1 MEPRKPT
8 VAELIIDPDKTYLIP
23 PYQRPY
29 EWKQD
34 RWQALV
40 QDIVGKATSSSQEK
54 KHWLGIVLTSQSDI
68 DVTPRSY
75 RHRYFDLIDGQQRI
89 MTLRV
94 WLQAILDHA
103 KDNNLPLTERSLDFT
118 EIICQERDKQDFSDI
133 QTEGVWRRKWRTY
146 RTDESGLLHCYTY
159 FRWILWLGQ
168 SALTEAEPDPLPK
181 KSRSEA
187 ESSLKVEEQWQRAL
201 ERRASAAVGETENE
215 SQIQLNRSATIPCDD
230 LIRAT
235 LTSLSFI
242 ELERQELLDEDPS
255 EIFQAL
261 NGERTP
267 LEQFDHVRNQ
277 IFTGIK
283 ESQRRTV
290 FHDEIWRHY
299 ETALS
304 TSGVGTRGSSP
315 AETFLYDFLISIGEK
330 KHQKSI
336 SKAKTSVHFSRF
348 VRNRTS
354 GDVEQVAKSQLLPN
368 LVSWIAVKRRGESF
382 RVQNDTYQLPTEIRR
397 SLHMMEALSSGPV
410 VPILMNLVRRHFAGE
425 IAVEALRRQ
434 IFFVEIFLGRKILR
448 RSPLSPLRSEMM
460 NFVGQLPQNFS
471 ESEFKDAIQQITPAD
486 DEIRETLLPRTVNK
500 VLKYDEIAYIAH
512 PNGLKP
518 RQLLA
523 IFQAVEEQR
532 SSTLRHNLLESTSSE
547 TYSIEHIFPQDSTN
561 WRNEL
566 RRWNVGQSF
575 MDNRLHTLGNLA
587 VIPSRLNSRLSNLS
601 FHEKT
606 QTVRDIDTAFPR
618 LRVNEYW
625 LRDSQDRWTPEDID
639 ERAKQLLN
647 SALKHWTF
655 PE

>member
-1 MEPRKPT
+1 MESRKPT
-8 VAELIIDPDKTYLIP
+8 VAELIIDIDKTFLIP

-40 QDIVGKATSSSQEK
+40 QDIVSKATSSSQEK
-54 KHWLGIVLTSQSDI
+54 KHWLGIVLTSQSEI
-68 DVTPRSY
+68 DSTPRSY

-103 KDNNLPLTERSLDFT
+103 TDNQLPLTEHNLHFT
-118 EIICQERDKQDFSDI
+118 EIICQEKDKQDFSDI
-133 QTEGVWRRKWRTY
+133 QTSGAWRRKWRTY
-146 RTDESGLLHCYTY
+146 RSDETGLLHCYTY

-181 KSRSEA
+181 KSRAET
-187 ESSLKVEEQWQRAL
+187 ESSLPIEEQWQKAL
-201 ERRASAAVGETENE
+201 ERRASAADEAEIE
-215 SQIQLNRSATIPCDD
+215 SQFQLSRSAPIPCDA
-230 LIRAT
+230 LIKAT

-283 ESQRRTV
+283 ESSRRKL
-290 FHDEIWRHY
+290 FHDEVWRHY
-299 ETALS
+299 ESALN

-336 SKAKTSVHFSRF
+336 SKAKTSVHFSRY
-348 VRNRTS
+348 VKNRTT
-354 GDVEQVAKSQLLPN
+354 GDIESVATEILLPN
-368 LVSWIAVKRRGESF
+368 LISWIAVKRKGESF
-382 RVQNDTYQLPTEIRR
+382 AVKGDVFQLPNEIKR

-410 VPILMNLVRRHFAGE
+410 VPLLMNLVGRYFAGE
-425 IAVEALRRQ
+425 ISLESLRRQ
-434 IFFVEIFLGRKILR
+434 VFFVEIFLGRKVLR

-460 NFVGQLPQNFS
+460 NFIGQLGQNFS
-471 ESEFKDAIQQITPAD
+471 EIEFKEAIKEITPSN
-486 DEIRETLLPRTVNK
+486 DEIQEILLPRQINK
-500 VLKYDEIAYIAH
+500 VTKYDELAFVAH
-512 PNGLKP
+512 QNGLRPK
-518 RQLLA
+518 QLLA
-523 IFQAVEEQR
+523 IFQAIEEQR
-532 SSTLRHNLLESTSSE
+532 SSQLRHNLLESTATES
-547 TYSIEHIFPQDSTN
+547 YSIEHIYPQDSSN

-587 VIPSRLNSRLSNLS
+587 VIPTRLNSRLSNLS

-606 QTVRDIDTAFPR
+606 QTVRDPETAFPR

-625 LRDSQDRWTPEDID
+625 LRDSQDKWTPDDID
-639 ERAKQLLN
+639 ERAKQLVN
-647 SALKHWTF
+647 SALKHWIF

>member
-1 MEPRKPT
+1 MESRKPT
-8 VAELIIDPDKTYLIP
+8 VAELIIDIDKTFLIP

-40 QDIVGKATSSSQEK
+40 QDIVSKATSSSQEK
-54 KHWLGIVLTSQSDI
+54 KHWLGIVLTSQSEI
-68 DVTPRSY
+68 DSTPRSY

-103 KDNNLPLTERSLDFT
+103 TDNQLPLTEHNLHFT
-118 EIICQERDKQDFSDI
+118 EIICQEKDKQDFSDI
-133 QTEGVWRRKWRTY
+133 QTSGAWRRKWRTY
-146 RTDESGLLHCYTY
+146 RSDETGLLHCYTY

-181 KSRSEA
+181 KSRAET
-187 ESSLKVEEQWQRAL
+187 ESSLPIEEQWQKAL
-201 ERRASAAVGETENE
+201 ERRASAADEAEME
-215 SQIQLNRSATIPCDD
+215 SQFQLSRSAPIPCDA
-230 LIRAT
+230 LIKAT

-283 ESQRRTV
+283 ESSRRKL
-290 FHDEIWRHY
+290 FHDEVWRHY
-299 ETALS
+299 ESALN

-336 SKAKTSVHFSRF
+336 SKAKTSVHFSRY
-348 VRNRTS
+348 VKNRTT
-354 GDVEQVAKSQLLPN
+354 GDIESVANEILLPN
-368 LVSWIAVKRRGESF
+368 LISWIAVKRKGESF
-382 RVQNDTYQLPTEIRR
+382 AVKGDVFQLPNEIKR

-410 VPILMNLVRRHFAGE
+410 VPLLMNLVGRYFAGE
-425 IAVEALRRQ
+425 ISLESLRRQ
-434 IFFVEIFLGRKILR
+434 VFFVEIFLGRKVLR

-460 NFVGQLPQNFS
+460 NFIGQLGQNFS
-471 ESEFKDAIQQITPAD
+471 EIEFKEAIKEITPSN
-486 DEIRETLLPRTVNK
+486 DEIQEILLPRQINK
-500 VLKYDEIAYIAH
+500 VTKYDELAFVAH
-512 PNGLKP
+512 QNGLRPK
-518 RQLLA
+518 QLLA
-523 IFQAVEEQR
+523 IFQAIEEQR
-532 SSTLRHNLLESTSSE
+532 SSQLRHNLLESTATES
-547 TYSIEHIFPQDSTN
+547 YSIEHIYPQDSSN

-587 VIPSRLNSRLSNLS
+587 VIPTRLNSRLSNLS

-606 QTVRDIDTAFPR
+606 QTVRDPETAFPR

-625 LRDSQDRWTPEDID
+625 LRDSQDKWTPDDID
-639 ERAKQLLN
+639 ERAKQLVN
-647 SALKHWTF
+647 SALKHWIF

>member
-1 MEPRKPT
+1 MESRKPT
-8 VAELIIDPDKTYLIP
+8 VAELIIDIDKTFLIP

-40 QDIVGKATSSSQEK
+40 QDIVSKATSSSQEK
-54 KHWLGIVLTSQSDI
+54 KHWLGIVLTSQSEI
-68 DVTPRSY
+68 DSTPRSY

-103 KDNNLPLTERSLDFT
+103 TDNQLPLTEHNLHFT
-118 EIICQERDKQDFSDI
+118 EIICQEKDKQDFSDI
-133 QTEGVWRRKWRTY
+133 QTSGAWRRKWRTY
-146 RTDESGLLHCYTY
+146 RSDETGLLHCYTY

-181 KSRSEA
+181 KSRAET
-187 ESSLKVEEQWQRAL
+187 ESSLPIEEQWQKAL
-201 ERRASAAVGETENE
+201 ERRASAADEAEIE
-215 SQIQLNRSATIPCDD
+215 SQFQLSRSAPIPCDA
-230 LIRAT
+230 LIKAT

-283 ESQRRTV
+283 ESSRRKL
-290 FHDEIWRHY
+290 FHDEVWRHY
-299 ETALS
+299 ESALN

-336 SKAKTSVHFSRF
+336 SKAKTSVHFSRY
-348 VRNRTS
+348 VKNRTT
-354 GDVEQVAKSQLLPN
+354 GDIESVANEILLPN
-368 LVSWIAVKRRGESF
+368 LISWIAVKRKGESF
-382 RVQNDTYQLPTEIRR
+382 AVKGDVFQLPNEIKR

-410 VPILMNLVRRHFAGE
+410 VPLLMNLVGRYFAGE
-425 IAVEALRRQ
+425 ISLESLRRQ
-434 IFFVEIFLGRKILR
+434 VFFVEIFLGRKVLR

-460 NFVGQLPQNFS
+460 NFIGQLGQNFS
-471 ESEFKDAIQQITPAD
+471 EIEFKEAIKEITPSN
-486 DEIRETLLPRTVNK
+486 DEIQEILLPRQINK
-500 VLKYDEIAYIAH
+500 VTKYDELAFVAH
-512 PNGLKP
+512 QNGLRPK
-518 RQLLA
+518 QLLA
-523 IFQAVEEQR
+523 IFQAIEEQR
-532 SSTLRHNLLESTSSE
+532 SSQLRHNLLESTATES
-547 TYSIEHIFPQDSTN
+547 YSIEHIYPQDSSN

-587 VIPSRLNSRLSNLS
+587 VIPTRLNSRLSNLS

-606 QTVRDIDTAFPR
+606 QTVRDPETAFPR

-625 LRDSQDRWTPEDID
+625 LRDSQDKWTPDDID
-639 ERAKQLLN
+639 ERAKQLVN
-647 SALKHWTF
+647 SALKHWVF